1 MCPALPVPP
10 SSFRTRSL
18 TEVRARQAT
27 GKSQLPLCW
36 ACVLPCLASVL
47 GIQTQVLLTAQRV
60 FSPLSQLPSP
70 TRTSL
75 YSLSLVA
82 STANTGRIFP
92 SCCLQVLGCAHY
104 TFDWMVYTKL
114 HYLCWNISRLEEQD
128 TDREG
133 EWLWSRLS
141 LEGDRPEHWGVA
153 RSTDLLSDCLD
164 LQLIS
169 FCIPG
174 VLLWTSYITFLCRFP
189 PP

>member
-1 MCPALPVPP
+1 MLTCAESTAPVI
-10 SSFRTRSL
+10 SG
-18 TEVRARQAT
+18 VRARVHICVLRCQFHL
-27 GKSQLPLCW
+27 LPLGQGLSLKSELGRQLENLNYLCAG

-114 HYLCWNISRLEEQD
+114 HYLC
-128 TDREG
+128 
-133 EWLWSRLS
+133 
-141 LEGDRPEHWGVA
+141 
-153 RSTDLLSDCLD
+153 
-164 LQLIS
+164 
-169 FCIPG
+169 
-174 VLLWTSYITFLCRFP
+174 
-189 PP
+189 